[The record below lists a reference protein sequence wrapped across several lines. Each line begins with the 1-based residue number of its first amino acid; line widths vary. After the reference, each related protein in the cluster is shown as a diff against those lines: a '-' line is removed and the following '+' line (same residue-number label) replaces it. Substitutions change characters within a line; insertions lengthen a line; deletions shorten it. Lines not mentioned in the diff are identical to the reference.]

1 MFSDFLDLLNLNKP
15 RNILNRYYE
24 DPESF
29 GLSGVTPPSL
39 SAEKYLSAFTNPS
52 NISSSTESTRYNSWL
67 RSDINLPKTFQSIQ
81 LHYPVFTL
89 SQDSSESSARLAPS
103 SHTQNPLR
111 VYRDSFAESFSEQ
124 ASMQLADSGSDSN
137 SHLSSPDHDELNPT
151 DNEQHKLQDQP
162 KQLFPD
168 SHSEADEY
176 DSELSSN
183 NQYLDNYNTD
193 PALNK
198 YFIYQSDIANGTLI
212 IDEPGHYIVMEDLS
226 FNPNAVGTQVFGV
239 DAQRLGLQDG
249 DLLDSYRSGGPL
261 PSQFTMAGG
270 PYDPKSYGIGFFAMI
285 AITGGASGSIIDLN
299 GFQIEQSEEHALQQ
313 RFFSVIEL
321 AGAPFITGQGP
332 HDFGPNG
339 NDAVSNLVIKNGTI
353 GRSAHH
359 GIHGNGNQNIL
370 IEDIDFIDYEVA
382 AVALNGVDGLTVK
395 DVEASNRTDVPVLGS
410 YSNARF
416 IRPYVDYLAQL
427 ERINPLG
434 SGVSTLNV
442 NGESLSAKD
451 NQLALQQSLNA
462 VFDDII
468 TSGDGRIDAIDS
480 NYHLYSNPLGFV
492 DGNSYG
498 FLTGP
503 VGVQVNGFPDTP
515 EGGFETPSA
524 NVIFEDVKILRQNSF
539 VTEVPALSNNVNG
552 GMSQPVIDPIGAAF
566 MLRNNTN
573 GVYNTLESSTQG
585 ILSSDADDQDV
596 LAANYKPNVLANAQ
610 LLVAKNKDLFASS
623 SLDVSRLSIGSDIVA
638 WAESDAPLSEL
649 RSSLD
654 LQDGWI
660 YNVDNMLHVQKGTI
674 GFKMDGVTGLSMDDV
689 SVENL
694 TAVGELGFDG
704 NYTMGFEKDT
714 LTGYNGADA
723 YGFTFSASSDVV
735 VTDSKV
741 KDIHSEYG
749 ESFGFA
755 SPLDNSTSISI
766 IDSSVDGITASG
778 LDEIG
783 PNPAG
788 IAYEFF
794 NV

>member
-1 MFSDFLDLLNLNKP
+1 MTDQYLG
-15 RNILNRYYE
+15 NIKKYWRRQRRRYDISE
-24 DPESF
+24 LMRES
-29 GLSGVTPPSL
+29 GIESHSL
-39 SAEKYLSAFTNPS
+39 SSEKFISGSSDLND
-52 NISSSTESTRYNSWL
+52 ISSSTLDTRYDTW
-67 RSDINLPKTFQSIQ
+67 RRHDRDLPNDFQ
-81 LHYPVFTL
+81 LHQLASPFFSD
-89 SQDSSESSARLAPS
+89 SQYHLESSDWFASSFDDQESPRDSTTPS
-103 SHTQNPLR
+103 SVGANTQL
-111 VYRDSFAESFSEQ
+111 VKIET
-124 ASMQLADSGSDSN
+124 DSN
-137 SHLSSPDHDELNPT
+137 TYTSEPYQEEPNPT
-151 DNEQHKLQDQP
+151 DKEQYKWQDQSS
-162 KQLFPD
+162 QQFQHSTSEVD
-168 SHSEADEY
+168 EYHSE
-176 DSELSSN
+176 ELPFN
-183 NQYLDNYNTD
+183 HHYLNSDHTD
-193 PALNK
+193 PGLSK

-212 IDEPGHYIVMEDLS
+212 INKPGHYIVMEDLS

-261 PSQFTMAGG
+261 PSQFKMAGG
-270 PYDPKSYGIGFFAMI
+270 LYDPKSYGIGFFAML

-382 AVALNGVDGLTVK
+382 AVALNGVNGLTVK
-395 DVEASNRTDVPVLGS
+395 DVEASNRTDVPILGS

-427 ERINPLG
+427 ERTNPLG

-442 NGESLSAKD
+442 NGESLSAND
-451 NQLALQQSLNA
+451 IQLALQQSLNA

-468 TSGDGRIDAIDS
+468 TSGDGRIDTIDS
-480 NYHLYSNPLGFV
+480 NYYLYNNPSGFV

-503 VGVQVNGFPDTP
+503 VGVQVNGFPDPP
-515 EGGFETPSA
+515 EGGFESPSS
-524 NVIFEDVKILRQNSF
+524 NVIFEDVKIQEQNSF
-539 VTEVPALSNNVNG
+539 VTEVPVLSNNVNG
-552 GMSQPVIDPIGAAF
+552 GMTEPVIDPIGAAF

-573 GVYNTLESSTQG
+573 GVYNTLESPTQG
-585 ILSSDADDQDV
+585 FLSSDADNQDV
-596 LAANYKPNVLANAQ
+596 LEANYKPNVLANAQ
-610 LLVAKNKDLFASS
+610 LLVAKNKDIFAGS
-623 SLDVSRLSIGSDIVA
+623 SLDVSRISIGSDIVA
-638 WAESDAPLSEL
+638 WAESDAPLSDL

-660 YNVDNMLHVQKGTI
+660 YNVDNMVHVQKGTI
-674 GFKMDGVTGLSMDDV
+674 GFKMDGVTGLVMDDV

-694 TAVGELGFDG
+694 TALGGLGFNG
-704 NYTMGFEKDT
+704 NYTKGFVKDT

-723 YGFTFSASSDVV
+723 YGFTFSGSSDVTV
-735 VTDSKV
+735 EDSQV
-741 KDIHSEYG
+741 EYIHSEFG

-755 SPLDNSTSISI
+755 SPLDNSTSTSI
-766 IDSSVDGITASG
+766 IDSTVDDITASG

-783 PNPAG
+783 PNAAG
-788 IAYEFF
+788 MAYEFF

>member
-1 MFSDFLDLLNLNKP
+1 MSSPFLSYLEANKRSQRRKSKIYREHINSRRVSSGRFPYISDEKHDGEGAASLDN
-15 RNILNRYYE
+15 
-24 DPESF
+24 S
-29 GLSGVTPPSL
+29 
-39 SAEKYLSAFTNPS
+39 
-52 NISSSTESTRYNSWL
+52 SSSTESIRYSSWFAPD
-67 RSDINLPKTFQSIQ
+67 SDQSNHFQSGQ
-81 LHYPVFTL
+81 PEVPVITAL
-89 SQDSSESSARLAPS
+89 QYSTGPSDARV
-103 SHTQNPLR
+103 PLR
-111 VYRDSFAESFSEQ
+111 DYTPPISSGGNSQ
-124 ASMQLADSGSDSN
+124 LPIIASGYN
-137 SHLSSPDHDELNPT
+137 SHLSDPDDDEPNHT
-151 DNEQHKLQDQP
+151 DTEENSLRGQLKKLPSETD
-162 KQLFPD
+162 KYEFEDYASD
-168 SHSEADEY
+168 SQWIGGGHTAQ
-176 DSELSSN
+176 EL
-183 NQYLDNYNTD
+183 T
-193 PALNK
+193 K
-198 YFIYQSDIANGTLI
+198 FFIYQSDIANGTLI
-212 IDEPGHYIVMEDLS
+212 LDKPGHYIIMEDLS

-261 PSQFTMAGG
+261 PSQFTVAGG

-285 AITGGASGSIIDLN
+285 AIKGGASGSIIDLN

-332 HDFGPNG
+332 HDFGQNG

-370 IEDIDFIDYEVA
+370 IEDVDFIDYEVA
-382 AVALNGVDGLTVK
+382 AVALNGVNGLTVK
-395 DVEASNRTDVPVLGS
+395 DVEASNRTDVPILGS

-427 ERINPLG
+427 ERTNPLG
-434 SGVSTLNV
+434 SEVSSLNV

-451 NQLALQQSLNA
+451 IQLALQQSLNA

-468 TSGDGRIDAIDS
+468 TSGDGRIDTIDS
-480 NYHLYSNPLGFV
+480 NYYLYNNPFGFV

-503 VGVQVNGFPDTP
+503 VGVQVNGFPDPP

-524 NVIFEDVKILRQNSF
+524 NVIFEDVKILGQHSF
-539 VTEVPALSNNVNG
+539 VTEVPVLSNNVGG
-552 GMSQPVIDPIGAAF
+552 GMNQPVIDPIGAAF

-573 GVYNTLESSTQG
+573 GVYSTLESSTQG
-585 ILSSDADDQDV
+585 LLSSDADNQEV

-610 LLVAKNKDLFASS
+610 LLVAKNKELFANSF
-623 SLDVSRLSIGSDIVA
+623 LDVSRLSIGSDIVA
-638 WAESDAPLSEL
+638 WAESDSALYEL

-654 LQDGWI
+654 LEDGWI

-674 GFKMDGVTGLSMDDV
+674 GFKMDGITGAIMNDT

-694 TAVGELGFDG
+694 VAVGGLGFDG
-704 NYTMGFEKDT
+704 NYTRGFVKDT

-723 YGFTFSASSDVV
+723 YAYTFSASSDVV
-735 VTDSKV
+735 VTDATV
-741 KDIHSEYG
+741 NNVHSEYG
-749 ESFGFA
+749 ESFAFS
-755 SPLDNSTSISI
+755 SPLDNSANMLI
-766 IDSSVDGITASG
+766 IDAEIDGLTASG
-778 LDEIG
+778 LDQTG
-783 PNPAG
+783 PNAAG

>member
-1 MFSDFLDLLNLNKP
+1 MFSRFIGNLNLDKLAD
-15 RNILNRYYE
+15 ILKRYHE
-24 DPESF
+24 ILELL
-29 GLSGVTPPSL
+29 GISGADSPSH
-39 SAEKYLSAFTNPS
+39 SAEKRTTASTNP
-52 NISSSTESTRYNSWL
+52 NNTSSSTESIRYSSWL
-67 RSDINLPKTFQSIQ
+67 RRDIDLPNDFQSVQ
-81 LHYPVFTL
+81 PGYPVFTV
-89 SQDSSESSARLAPS
+89 SKYSSESSDWLTPFSDA
-103 SHTQNPLR
+103 QNPLR
-111 VYRDSFAESFSEQ
+111 VYKLSFSEPFSERS
-124 ASMQLADSGSDSN
+124 SMQLADSRSDSN
-137 SHLSSPDHDELNPT
+137 SHLSSPDQDELSAT
-151 DNEQHKLQDQP
+151 DNEQRKLQDQP

-168 SHSEADEY
+168 SPSEADEY
-176 DSELSSN
+176 DSELSLN
-183 NQYLDNYNTD
+183 HQYLDNYHTV
-193 PALNK
+193 PELTRF
-198 YFIYQSDIANGTLI
+198 FIYQSDIANGTLI
-212 IDEPGHYIVMEDLS
+212 IDKPGHYIVMEDLS

-270 PYDPKSYGIGFFAMI
+270 LYDPKSYGIGFFAMI

-321 AGAPFITGQGP
+321 AGAPFISGQGP

-382 AVALNGVDGLTVK
+382 AVALNGVNGLTVL

-416 IRPYVDYLAQL
+416 IRPYVDYLAHL
-427 ERINPLG
+427 ERTNPLG

-442 NGESLSAKD
+442 NGESLSAID
-451 NQLALQQSLNA
+451 IQLALQQSLNA

-468 TSGDGRIDAIDS
+468 TSGDGRIDTIDS
-480 NYHLYSNPLGFV
+480 NYHLYNNPLGVV

-503 VGVQVNGFPDTP
+503 VGVQVNGFPDPP

-524 NVIFEDVKILRQNSF
+524 NVIFEDVKILRQDSF
-539 VTEVPALSNNVNG
+539 VTEVPVLSNNVSG
-552 GMSQPVIDPIGAAF
+552 GMTQPVIDPIGAAF

-585 ILSSDADDQDV
+585 LLSSDADDQDV

-623 SLDVSRLSIGSDIVA
+623 FLDVSRLSIGSDIVA

-660 YNVDNMLHVQKGTI
+660 YSVDNMVHVQKGTI
-674 GFKMDGVTGLSMDDV
+674 GFKMDGVTGLLMDDV
-689 SVENL
+689 SLENL
-694 TAVGELGFDG
+694 TAVGGLGFDG
-704 NYTMGFEKDT
+704 NYAKGFDKDT

-723 YGFTFSASSDVV
+723 YGFTFSGSSDVV
-735 VTDSKV
+735 VTDSKL

-755 SPLDNSTSISI
+755 SPLDNSASISI
-766 IDSSVDGITASG
+766 IDSNVDGITASG